1 MSGDEFNSGNAEVD
15 GRNQRVSGVV
25 TYFGNETVT
34 TDLYFWV
41 SGLLLELVVQ
51 FVCAGRA
58 EVLSDE
64 VLSDVEGGT
73 MGRQL
78 GLAAP
83 LIEVIRLPVAG
94 ATTARLVCA
103 A

>member
-15 GRNQRVSGVV
+15 GRNQWVSGAVA
-25 TYFGNETVT
+25 YFGNETVMT
-34 TDLYFWV
+34 GLYFWV
-41 SGLLLELVVQ
+41 SGLLLELLQ
-51 FVCAGRA
+51 FVCADNA
-58 EVLSDE
+58 E

-73 MGRQL
+73 LGTQL

-83 LIEVIRLPVAG
+83 SIEVIRLPVAG
-94 ATTARLVCA
+94 PATERLVWA